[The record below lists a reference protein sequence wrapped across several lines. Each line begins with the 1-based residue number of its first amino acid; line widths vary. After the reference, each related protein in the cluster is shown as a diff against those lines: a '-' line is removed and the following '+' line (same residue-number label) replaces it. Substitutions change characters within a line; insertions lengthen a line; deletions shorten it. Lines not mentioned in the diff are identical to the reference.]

1 MPVQIA
7 KDKAFFRRFS
17 PKEIPYENDTTQAS
31 IESAI
36 ASNIIDMY
44 DKSESFRLL

>member
-7 KDKAFFRRFS
+7 KDKAFFKRFS
-17 PKEIPYENDTTQAS
+17 SRVIPYENDTTQAS

-36 ASNIIDMY
+36 ASNII
-44 DKSESFRLL
+44 EI

>member
-7 KDKAFFRRFS
+7 KDKAFFRRFAV
-17 PKEIPYENDTTQAS
+17 KVIPYENDTTQAS

-36 ASNIIDMY
+36 ASNTIEI
-44 DKSESFRLL
+44 